1 MHHYAFEV
9 YALDTILNI
18 QPTANALETRTAA
31 FKEMAG
37 HVLAKYSYVGLFRR
51 SQ

>member
-9 YALDTILNI
+9 YALDTMLDL
-18 QPTANALETRTAA
+18 QGSANALETRAAA
-31 FKEMAG
+31 FKLMSG